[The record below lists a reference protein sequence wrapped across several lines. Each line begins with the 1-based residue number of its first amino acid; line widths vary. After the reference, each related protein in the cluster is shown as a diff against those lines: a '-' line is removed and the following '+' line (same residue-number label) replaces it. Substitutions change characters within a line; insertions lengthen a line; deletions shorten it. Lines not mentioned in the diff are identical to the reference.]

1 MKKLLFAAT
10 LVALLP
16 LLFSCGKENNGG
28 ENKFEEPRFV
38 QYAGK
43 LVPRGGD
50 PAPTSLISQRAE
62 TSPIKYLEFTESGL
76 FVLGRQLLGGLSFST
91 GTYTTTDGLTFTL
104 SNGSTVTV
112 SGSSGAVDV
121 TISPSGESF
130 KATLTKASGTNV
142 AYRSWTIDKVRATIK
157 GHGDPVTAEFNGCNF
172 VEIKKFLNDNG
183 HKGDYLP
190 DCSLTSVSF
199 TGANSVLFAFSD
211 NMADVGDC
219 TISLQ
224 RGRLFH
230 RPRHRHRLLYAHRAR
245 DRRRLHEGLHRA
257 GHDAFPLRPESRGAA
272 RHRVRRAPFR
282 PRAGAA
288 AHSGQ
293 DREDPGA

>member
-91 GTYTTTDGLTFTL
+91 GTYTTTDGQTFTL

-112 SGSSGAVDV
+112 SGPSGAVDV
-121 TISPSGESF
+121 S
-130 KATLTKASGTNV
+130 
-142 AYRSWTIDKVRATIK
+142 
-157 GHGDPVTAEFNGCNF
+157 
-172 VEIKKFLNDNG
+172 
-183 HKGDYLP
+183 
-190 DCSLTSVSF
+190 
-199 TGANSVLFAFSD
+199 
-211 NMADVGDC
+211 
-219 TISLQ
+219 
-224 RGRLFH
+224 
-230 RPRHRHRLLYAHRAR
+230 
-245 DRRRLHEGLHRA
+245 
-257 GHDAFPLRPESRGAA
+257 LRPELAPQTAFREAA
-272 RHRVRRAPFR
+272 DEGELDDP
-282 PRAGAA
+282 
-288 AHSGQ
+288 GQ
-293 DREDPGA
+293 DRVAGEMPAIAGEGAGNGKRAGVFIVFHGLVVDGVDFIPDCHGRCPQEKGSGAG

>member
-91 GTYTTTDGLTFTL
+91 GTYTTTDGQTFTL

-112 SGSSGAVDV
+112 SGPSGTVDV
-121 TISPSGESF
+121 SISPSGESF
-130 KATLTKASGTNV
+130 KANYTKASGTNV

-157 GHGDPVTAEFNGCNF
+157 GHGVPVTAEFNGCNF
-172 VEIKKFLNDNG
+172 VEIKKFLNQNG

-219 TISLQ
+219 TISGNNVNFSWLSNS
-224 RGRLFH
+224 RLFEVENGKATIDY
-230 RPRHRHRLLYAHRAR
+230 LDGKCILKV
-245 DRRRLHEGLHRA
+245 
-257 GHDAFPLRPESRGAA
+257 DATLKGSTT
-272 RHRVRRAPFR
+272 
-282 PRAGAA
+282 
-288 AHSGQ
+288 SGSVTFVMS
-293 DREDPGA
+293 PMK

>member
-91 GTYTTTDGLTFTL
+91 GTYTTTDGQTFTL

-121 TISPSGESF
+121 SISPSGESF

-219 TISLQ
+219 TISGNNVNFSWLSNS
-224 RGRLFH
+224 RLFEVENGKATIDY
-230 RPRHRHRLLYAHRAR
+230 LDGKCILKV
-245 DRRRLHEGLHRA
+245 
-257 GHDAFPLRPESRGAA
+257 DATLKGSTT
-272 RHRVRRAPFR
+272 
-282 PRAGAA
+282 
-288 AHSGQ
+288 SGSVTFVMS
-293 DREDPGA
+293 PMK